1 MQNMNKPLYEQMNNI
16 DKDYVL
22 SKLEQFLLEDS
33 PNGDPTTEL
42 TVDIE
47 KNASASI
54 ICEDKCVFAG
64 EQILNALDSDFQ
76 ISIFTKDGTDL
87 QRGQKIATLEGNA
100 RQLLKL
106 ERILLNLLQRLSG
119 IATLTNKY
127 VNIVNHS
134 GIKILDTRKTT
145 PGLRLL
151 EKYAVKVGGG
161 YNHRLD
167 LSSGL
172 LIKDNHWIASKE
184 DFYKIIRDYD
194 LKLPLQVEV
203 DNENQLLDIL
213 NYKVDA
219 ILLDN
224 MEPEYA
230 KKCVDIIRATSKSIF
245 IEISGGVTLE
255 NLSDYIIDGVDA
267 ISSGALMHQAQNQKL
282 KLEFTEAQI

>member
-1 MQNMNKPLYEQMNNI
+1 M
-16 DKDYVL
+16 
-22 SKLEQFLLEDS
+22 
-33 PNGDPTTEL
+33 
-42 TVDIE
+42 
-47 KNASASI
+47 
-54 ICEDKCVFAG
+54 
-64 EQILNALDSDFQ
+64 
-76 ISIFTKDGTDL
+76 
-87 QRGQKIATLEGNA
+87 
-100 RQLLKL
+100 
-106 ERILLNLLQRLSG
+106 NLLQRLSG
-119 IATLTNKY
+119 IATLTKKY
-127 VNIVNHS
+127 VNIVNPS

-203 DNENQLLDIL
+203 DNENQLLDLL

-224 MEPEYA
+224 
-230 KKCVDIIRATSKSIF
+230 IF
-245 IEISGGVTLE
+245 
-255 NLSDYIIDGVDA
+255 
-267 ISSGALMHQAQNQKL
+267 
-282 KLEFTEAQI
+282 